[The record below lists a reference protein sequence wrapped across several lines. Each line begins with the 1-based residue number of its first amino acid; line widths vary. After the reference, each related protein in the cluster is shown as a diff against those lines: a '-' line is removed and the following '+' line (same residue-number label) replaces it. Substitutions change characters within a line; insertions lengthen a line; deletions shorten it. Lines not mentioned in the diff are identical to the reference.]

1 MNLYYFIDKHTGEI
15 IFKEFE
21 GAKLKFKEIEEKV
34 SDNEFKFD
42 NEYTMNRNGTRS
54 NCLDNK
60 VKIKKNLHSYKI
72 TIVYQ
77 SELKL
82 SLKVFRLIIPD
93 LEDILQ
99 ASNKSSG
106 NITVIVPV
114 NVEETGSTEEVKS
127 LGVII
132 L

>member
-1 MNLYYFIDKHTGEI
+1 M
-15 IFKEFE
+15 
-21 GAKLKFKEIEEKV
+21 
-34 SDNEFKFD
+34 
-42 NEYTMNRNGTRS
+42 
-54 NCLDNK
+54 
-60 VKIKKNLHSYKI
+60 HSYKI

-82 SLKVFRLIIPD
+82 SLKVFRLITPD

>member
-1 MNLYYFIDKHTGEI
+1 M

-60 VKIKKNLHSYKI
+60 VKIKRTCIRIK
-72 TIVYQ
+72 
-77 SELKL
+77 
-82 SLKVFRLIIPD
+82 
-93 LEDILQ
+93 
-99 ASNKSSG
+99 
-106 NITVIVPV
+106 
-114 NVEETGSTEEVKS
+114 
-127 LGVII
+127 
-132 L
+132 

>member
-60 VKIKKNLHSYKI
+60 VKIKRTCIRIK
-72 TIVYQ
+72 
-77 SELKL
+77 
-82 SLKVFRLIIPD
+82 
-93 LEDILQ
+93 
-99 ASNKSSG
+99 
-106 NITVIVPV
+106 
-114 NVEETGSTEEVKS
+114 
-127 LGVII
+127 
-132 L
+132 